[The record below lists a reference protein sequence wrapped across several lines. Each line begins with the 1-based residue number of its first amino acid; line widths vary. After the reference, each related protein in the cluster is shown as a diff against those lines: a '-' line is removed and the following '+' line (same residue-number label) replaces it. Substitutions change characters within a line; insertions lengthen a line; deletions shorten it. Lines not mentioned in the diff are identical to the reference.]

1 MRKHF
6 FRISMLLLLTICVVS
21 CTNGPEISPITPDTP
36 EPVSPPAIYSREFW
50 GEWKKMDQSE
60 TWLINSSSITVNG
73 TILSEEVAW
82 MEIHSDE
89 LKANWSML
97 SNGEGFFKIDPL
109 R

>member
-1 MRKHF
+1 MPALSMFYGIIVRMQSERGGKHNLPHVHAVF
-6 FRISMLLLLTICVVS
+6 GEYEAVVALDGTLLEGSLPSGQMKLLL
-21 CTNGPEISPITPDTP
+21 
-36 EPVSPPAIYSREFW
+36 
-50 GEWKKMDQSE
+50 
-60 TWLINSSSITVNG
+60 
-73 TILSEEVAW
+73 AW